1 MEIVPNLH
9 FDGDCEKAI
18 ELYERAFKTKRMILL
33 KNKDANP
40 RDVNEPI
47 DDGELERVYHAEMLI
62 ENQRIMLNDND
73 NELLRGTNVS
83 LMISFDS
90 VEEVKEA
97 YEVLKDGAKI
107 IVPLKKTT
115 YSSGFVSLIDR
126 YGVRW
131 ELMKEV

>member
-9 FDGDCEKAI
+9 FAGDCEKAI
-18 ELYERAFKTKRMILL
+18 ELYERAFKAKRIILL

-40 RDVNEPI
+40 RDVDEAAS
-47 DDGELERVYHAEMLI
+47 DKDSELVYHAEI
-62 ENQRIMLNDND
+62 KIDNRRIMLNDNT
-73 NELLRGTNVS
+73 NELQRGTNVS
-83 LMISFDS
+83 LMVSFDN
-90 VEEVKEA
+90 VEEVKTA
-97 YEVLKDGAKI
+97 YGVLKKGAQI
-107 IVPLKKTT
+107 IVPFRETT